1 MAERKSALAGP
12 HLVRYG
18 IAGDQKYLVGDLL
31 DTYDELV
38 INARMVAHMAAGL
51 ALFLTQRA
59 HNKPYFIDPET
70 HIFQHDPDYLQST
83 SEQSE
88 SRLKRSV
95 DKLIESYGNP
105 VKHVVKENKQSIL
118 PEDFRNEAERIEF
131 CRSVIMFQ
139 VRSISERVQDTEN
152 VEYYEFLK
160 EKGVVESSSFAPT
173 LVVAPYFCMDG
184 NTFEDWID
192 VNIECAGNSQKIAD
206 KLDIPMAVEIVITQS
221 VLFDSKKVKS
231 LIDKYKTLNP
241 AIFLIWVDAFSEHE
255 VSEGLLE
262 EFVNMLKELSESG
275 SRVVNLYGSYF
286 SVMLTHCG
294 ILDAVTHGLEYGEE
308 RPLVPVGGG
317 IPTAKFYLPSLH
329 LRLRNRDARRAVKVL
344 GGTESV
350 ESFHDNVCKCLQCL
364 KIIAHDADKDFGNYV
379 RTKRVNNR
387 DIPYPETK
395 DNSVRH
401 YMFCKQQEYAHPSN
415 MKKAINQLRKAGKTM
430 RRAVGPENTDHC
442 EKWATAISELL
453 Q

>member
-31 DTYDELV
+31 DTYDQLV

-70 HIFQHDPDYLQST
+70 HIFQHDPEYLQTT
-83 SEQSE
+83 SEESE
-88 SRLKRSV
+88 TRLKRSV
-95 DKLIESYGNP
+95 DRLIESYGNP
-105 VKHVVKENKQSIL
+105 VEHIVKEKQSIL
-118 PEDFRNEAERIEF
+118 PEDFGNKTQRIEF
-131 CRSVIMFQ
+131 CRRVIKFQ
-139 VRSISERVQDTEN
+139 LKAISDRVQDTEN

-160 EKGVVESSSFAPT
+160 KKGVVESSSFTPT

-192 VNIECAGNSQKIAD
+192 VNIKCAGDSQEIAD
-206 KLDIPMAVEIVITQS
+206 ELDIPMAAEIVITQS
-221 VLFDSKKVKS
+221 VLSDSEKMKS
-231 LIDKYKTLNP
+231 LIDKYKTLEP
-241 AIFLIWVDAFSEHE
+241 AVFLIWVDAFSEHE
-255 VSEGLLE
+255 VSEGLLK
-262 EFVNMLKELSESG
+262 EFVNMLEKLKETG

-286 SVMLTHCG
+286 SVMLLHCRT
-294 ILDAVTHGLEYGEE
+294 LDGVTHGLEYGEE
-308 RPLVPVGGG
+308 RPLLPVGGG
-317 IPTAKFYLPSLH
+317 IPTAKFYLPALH
-329 LRLRNRDARRAVKVL
+329 LRLRHRDALRAVKAL
-344 GGTESV
+344 GGIESV
-350 ESFHDNVCKCLQCL
+350 ESFHCNVCNCLQC
-364 KIIAHDADKDFGNYV
+364 KKTIARDADKDFGNYL

-401 YMFCKQQEYAHPSN
+401 YMFCKQKEFGRSGGDTDL
-415 MKKAINQLRKAGKTM
+415 KQLKDAAEHL
-430 RRAVGPENTDHC
+430 RRFVGPENADHC
-442 EKWATAISELL
+442 AKWADVISRLS